1 MITNQFRKIW
11 LLLSIN
17 IINFKEILLIYL
29 IFRRSRRNEQRLQ
42 NLYLALCKHS
52 L

>member
-1 MITNQFRKIW
+1 MKIW
-11 LLLSIN
+11 LLSLN
-17 IINFKEILLIYL
+17 IINFKEILLQFFIL
-29 IFRRSRRNEQRLQ
+29 RRSRIHKEILQ